1 MELLQSLAVMARK
14 VTRHSATA
22 WEDAGIRRELGRLV
36 AEFDA
41 LWALTKRNVSQAARD
56 GVPGP
61 GGSVFKLAYS
71 EARHK
76 LGDVAMRLLDR
87 ASLSM
92 DDLDGWPVAEHVH
105 GRLHALSIT
114 IAAGTSQIQRNIV
127 AERILGL
134 PKERAW
140 TSS

>member
-1 MELLQSLAVMARK
+1 M
-14 VTRHSATA
+14 
-22 WEDAGIRRELGRLV
+22 
-36 AEFDA
+36 
-41 LWALTKRNVSQAARD
+41 WALTKRTVSQAART
-56 GVPGP
+56 GVPGV

-71 EARHK
+71 EARQR
-76 LGDVAMRLLDR
+76 LGDVAMRILDR
-87 ASLSM
+87 ASLSL
-92 DDLDGWPVAEHVH
+92 DDLAPYSGSAAQVE
-105 GRLHALSIT
+105 GRLHAISLT